1 MRQTIIKS
9 VQILMPGD
17 DWEIVAGETVID
29 GRTVMGIEHA
39 GAGANARVGQMVE
52 SDASLLAQYSSVLRA
67 YDETGNT
74 LCFFKDTTPH
84 ICYCETIE
92 VD

>member
-1 MRQTIIKS
+1 MKQTIIKS
-9 VQILMPGD
+9 VEILMPGE

-29 GRTVMGIEHA
+29 GRTVMGIEQA
-39 GAGANARVGQMVE
+39 GPENRVE
-52 SDASLLAQYSSVLRA
+52 YELRA
-67 YDETGNT
+67 QDEDGEM
-74 LCFFKDTTPH
+74 LCMIPYTTPH